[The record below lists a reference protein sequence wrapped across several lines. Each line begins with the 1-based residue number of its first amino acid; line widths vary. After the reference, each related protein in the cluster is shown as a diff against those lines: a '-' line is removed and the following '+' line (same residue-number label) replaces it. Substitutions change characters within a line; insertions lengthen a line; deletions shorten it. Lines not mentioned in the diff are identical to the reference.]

1 MKARATG
8 GGSKMGLTL
17 AAATTETLAISRD
30 DGGVGVGTAILGL
43 GRLSS
48 PRVGVGV
55 AWVLL

>member
-1 MKARATG
+1 
-8 GGSKMGLTL
+8 MGLTL
-17 AAATTETLAISRD
+17 AAATTETLAILRD
-30 DGGVGVGTAILGL
+30 DGGVSVGTAILGL